1 MREDSVYVMSGK
13 NILRLLELIEHLR
26 DTALDYAEEVGE
38 DVNFV
43 KEKFDI
49 LKEDILK
56 SDIFEEV
63 NYNELIDSYSLSD
76 ILDSL
81 AISLM
86 LFEALRGLPCF
97 KLNFCL
103 NVRLLILI
111 YLGFFFILISQIIL
125 GLFSLYFFFDF
136 FFNFIILLIFCSS

>member
-76 ILDSL
+76 ILDSV
-81 AISLM
+81 
-86 LFEALRGLPCF
+86 GLTL
-97 KLNFCL
+97 KG
-103 NVRLLILI
+103 IK
-111 YLGFFFILISQIIL
+111 
-125 GLFSLYFFFDF
+125 
-136 FFNFIILLIFCSS
+136 

>member
-56 SDIFEEV
+56 SYQANTSSIIQA
-63 NYNELIDSYSLSD
+63 YKSLIT
-76 ILDSL
+76 
-81 AISLM
+81 
-86 LFEALRGLPCF
+86 ENKLP
-97 KLNFCL
+97 KL
-103 NVRLLILI
+103 
-111 YLGFFFILISQIIL
+111 
-125 GLFSLYFFFDF
+125 
-136 FFNFIILLIFCSS
+136 

>member
-26 DTALDYAEEVGE
+26 DTALDYAETVGE
-38 DVNFV
+38 DVSFV

-63 NYNELIDSYSLSD
+63 NYNELIDSYSLRD
-76 ILDSL
+76 ILDSV
-81 AISLM
+81 
-86 LFEALRGLPCF
+86 GLTL
-97 KLNFCL
+97 KG
-103 NVRLLILI
+103 RK
-111 YLGFFFILISQIIL
+111 
-125 GLFSLYFFFDF
+125 
-136 FFNFIILLIFCSS
+136 

>member
-26 DTALDYAEEVGE
+26 DTALDYAETVGE
-38 DVNFV
+38 DVNFL

-63 NYNELIDSYSLSD
+63 NYNELIDSYSLRD
-76 ILDSL
+76 ILDSV
-81 AISLM
+81 
-86 LFEALRGLPCF
+86 GLTL
-97 KLNFCL
+97 KG
-103 NVRLLILI
+103 RK
-111 YLGFFFILISQIIL
+111 
-125 GLFSLYFFFDF
+125 
-136 FFNFIILLIFCSS
+136 

>member
-13 NILRLLELIEHLR
+13 NILKLLELIEHLR

-63 NYNELIDSYSLSD
+63 NYNELMDSYSFTD
-76 ILDSL
+76 ILDSV
-81 AISLM
+81 
-86 LFEALRGLPCF
+86 GLTL
-97 KLNFCL
+97 K
-103 NVRLLILI
+103 RR
-111 YLGFFFILISQIIL
+111 
-125 GLFSLYFFFDF
+125 
-136 FFNFIILLIFCSS
+136 

>member
-76 ILDSL
+76 ILDS
-81 AISLM
+81 
-86 LFEALRGLPCF
+86 EGLTL
-97 KLNFCL
+97 KG
-103 NVRLLILI
+103 RK
-111 YLGFFFILISQIIL
+111 
-125 GLFSLYFFFDF
+125 
-136 FFNFIILLIFCSS
+136 

>member
-1 MREDSVYVMSGK
+1 M
-13 NILRLLELIEHLR
+13 R

-76 ILDSL
+76 ILT
-81 AISLM
+81 
-86 LFEALRGLPCF
+86 
-97 KLNFCL
+97 
-103 NVRLLILI
+103 
-111 YLGFFFILISQIIL
+111 QQ
-125 GLFSLYFFFDF
+125 
-136 FFNFIILLIFCSS
+136 

>member
-76 ILDSL
+76 ILDSV
-81 AISLM
+81 
-86 LFEALRGLPCF
+86 GLTL
-97 KLNFCL
+97 K
-103 NVRLLILI
+103 VRK
-111 YLGFFFILISQIIL
+111 
-125 GLFSLYFFFDF
+125 
-136 FFNFIILLIFCSS
+136 